1 MRRLDERPSLS
12 QESHAN
18 KLASAGGLGRL
29 EEACAF
35 ALEKHAG
42 QVRKGTSIP
51 YVSHLL
57 QVAGLVLEHGGD
69 VDQAVAG
76 LLHDALEDTD
86 TTVQEVREAFGDEV
100 TRIVE
105 ACTDTLPGDTPE
117 KKGPYVERKSR
128 YLAHLREAD
137 AAVLL
142 VAGCDKLD
150 NLRSLLADLHAEGA
164 ATLTRF
170 NGTPAEILGYY
181 RGVLDAA
188 RGRVPRRLER
198 ELEVLTEELAGF
210 VGGAA

>member
-1 MRRLDERPSLS
+1 MKDETLDQGIGSAERERL
-12 QESHAN
+12 A
-18 KLASAGGLGRL
+18 A
-29 EEACAF
+29 ACAF
-35 ALEKHAG
+35 ALDKHAA

-86 TTVQEVREAFGDEV
+86 ARPQEVRERFGDGV
-100 TRIVE
+100 ARIVE
-105 ACTDTLPGDTPE
+105 ACTDTLPDDTPE
-117 KKGPYVERKSR
+117 KKAPYMERKTR

-150 NLRSLLADLHAEGA
+150 NLRSLLADLHADGA
-164 ATLTRF
+164 TTLGRF
-170 NGTPAEILGYY
+170 NGTPQEILWYY
-181 RGVLDAA
+181 RGVLEAVG
-188 RGRVPRRLER
+188 RRVPARLER
-198 ELEVLTEELAGF
+198 ELRLLTDELADF
-210 VGGAA
+210 VEPLDAGSGR